1 MSVQAWRNLRL
12 SSRFMIIIG
21 VGVIALVASVVLVI
35 ARFER
40 SEMERQLQ
48 QLSANEM
55 TSLHA
60 LILNVMAK
68 RPEDG
73 DNIGIQVFNN
83 WFGSRNIHY
92 PGKVWSAWGPK
103 VATYMAETEPGK
115 PPKLPVDEV
124 DNEAFATKEPVGRF
138 IDGNYRYAY
147 PIVLGVTDGAEQEV
161 CYACHGAMGME
172 KGDVIAV
179 LSSSLTTVEAEAKL
193 KKILTFLIVGGV
205 VATILAVLG
214 VRWILTSVITKPIG
228 DMTGRMNQLAQ
239 GDTSIEV
246 PALDRK
252 DEVGDIAR
260 AVQVFKENTRAKQAM
275 EAEAA
280 KEAAEREARMTRLE
294 ELIKGF
300 ERAVAS
306 VLETVAASATAMTQ
320 TARRMVDFADAA
332 AERAHSAAAAASD
345 ANENVRMVAA
355 AAEELSNSI
364 REIAQQ
370 VAMSNDVATNCTRE
384 ADGVNVRVNG
394 LAGSADKIG
403 EIIELITGIAE
414 QTNLLALN
422 ATVEAARAGDA
433 GKGFAV
439 VASEVKNLAR
449 QTVRATEDISAQVS
463 TIQKETHSTVTAI
476 KGIGSTI
483 SSMDGITTTIAAAV
497 EEQGAAT
504 QEIARNIDHAA
515 TGTNQVYENITE
527 VSRTMR
533 ETDEAAKD
541 VLASVEQLQHQA
553 ATLRQEVDSFLAAIR
568 AA

>member
-83 WFGSRNIHY
+83 WFDSRNIHY

-103 VATYMAETEPGK
+103 VAQFMAETEPGK
-115 PPKLPVDEV
+115 PAKLPRDEV
-124 DNEAFATKEPVGRF
+124 DQAAFDTKLPVGRF
-138 IDGNYRYAY
+138 IDGSYRYAY
-147 PIVLGVTDGAEQEV
+147 PIVLGVTDGADQEV
-161 CYACHGAMGME
+161 CYGCHGGMGME
-172 KGDVIAV
+172 KGEVIAV
-179 LSSSLTTVEAEAKL
+179 LSSSLTTTDAEAKM
-193 KKILTFLIVGGV
+193 KKVLTFLIVGGII
-205 VATILAVLG
+205 ATILAVLG
-214 VRWILTSVITKPIG
+214 VRWILKSVITAPIE

-246 PALDRK
+246 PALDRR

-260 AVQVFKENTRAKQAM
+260 AVEVFKENTKAKRAM
-275 EAEAA
+275 EARAQEEAQA
-280 KEAAEREARMTRLE
+280 REARMHRLE
-294 ELIKGF
+294 DLIKGF
-300 ERAVAS
+300 ETTVAS
-306 VLETVAASATAMTQ
+306 VLETVANSAAQMTQ
-320 TARRMVDFADAA
+320 TARRMVEFADAA
-332 AERAHSAAAAASD
+332 SDRAHSAASHASE
-345 ANENVRMVAA
+345 ANQNVRMVAE

-370 VAMSNDVATNCTRE
+370 VAMSNDVAASATRE
-384 ADGVNVRVNG
+384 ADGVNSRVNG
-394 LAGSADKIG
+394 LAGSAEKIG

-422 ATVEAARAGDA
+422 ATVEAARAGEA

-449 QTVRATEDISAQVS
+449 QTVRATEDISTQVS

-476 KGIGSTI
+476 QGIGTTI
-483 SSMDGITTTIAAAV
+483 SSMDGITTTIAAAI

-515 TGTNQVYENITE
+515 SGTNQVYENINE
-527 VSRTMR
+527 VSRTIH
-533 ETDEAAKD
+533 ETDEAAKE
-541 VLASVEQLQHQA
+541 VLTSVEHLQNQA
-553 ATLRQEVDSFLAAIR
+553 AMLRMEVDRFLAGIR

>member
-1 MSVQAWRNLRL
+1 
-12 SSRFMIIIG
+12 MIIIG

-73 DNIGIQVFNN
+73 DNIGIQVFNS
-83 WFGSRNIHY
+83 WFDSRNVHY

-103 VATYMAETEPGK
+103 VATYMAETEPDK
-115 PPKLPVDEV
+115 PAKLPID
-124 DNEAFATKEPVGRF
+124 DIDREAVETKQAVGRF
-138 IDGNYRYAY
+138 VNGNYRYSY
-147 PIVLGVTDGAEQEV
+147 PIVLGVTEGAEQEV
-161 CYACHGAMGME
+161 CYACHGAMGMD

-179 LSSSLTTVEAEAKL
+179 LSSSLTTTDAEAKMR
-193 KKILTFLIVGGV
+193 KILTFLIVGGII
-205 VATILAVLG
+205 ATALAVLG
-214 VRWILTSVITKPIG
+214 VRWILGSVITRPIG
-228 DMTGRMNQLAQ
+228 DMTSRMNLLAK

-246 PALDRK
+246 PALDRR

-280 KEAAEREARMTRLE
+280 AEAAAREARMARLE
-294 ELIKGF
+294 DLIAGF
-300 ERAVAS
+300 DRAVAS
-306 VLETVAASATAMTQ
+306 VLETVAASAHAMTQ

-332 AERAHSAAAAASD
+332 NERARSAADAASD
-345 ANENVRMVAA
+345 ANQNVRMVAA

-364 REIAQQ
+364 SEIAQQ
-370 VAMSNDVATNCTRE
+370 VAMSNQVAANCTRE
-384 ADGVNVRVNG
+384 ADGVNSRVNG

-422 ATVEAARAGDA
+422 ATVEAARAGEA

-449 QTVRATEDISAQVS
+449 QTVRATEDISTQVS

-483 SSMDGITTTIAAAV
+483 SSMDGITTAIAAAI

-504 QEIARNIDHAA
+504 QEIARNIDNAA
-515 TGTNQVYENITE
+515 SGTNQVYENITE
-527 VSRTMR
+527 VSRSMH

-541 VLASVEQLQHQA
+541 VLAAVEKLQGQA
-553 ATLRQEVDSFLAAIR
+553 ATLRQEVATFLSAIR
-568 AA
+568 QA

>member
-1 MSVQAWRNLRL
+1 
-12 SSRFMIIIG
+12 MIIIG

-40 SEMERQLQ
+40 AEMERQLQ
-48 QLSANEM
+48 QLSINEM

-68 RPEDG
+68 RPDDAE
-73 DNIGIQVFNN
+73 NIGIQVFNN
-83 WFGSRNIHY
+83 WFDSRNVHY

-103 VATYMAETEPGK
+103 VATFMAETAPDH
-115 PPKLPVDEV
+115 PPKLPQD
-124 DNEAFATKEPVGRF
+124 DIDREAIDTRQPVGRM

-147 PIVLGVTDGAEQEV
+147 PIVLGVTDGADQEV
-161 CYACHGAMGME
+161 CFACHGGMNME

-205 VATILAVLG
+205 IATILAVLG
-214 VRWILTSVITKPIG
+214 VRWILTSVITTPIG
-228 DMTGRMNQLAQ
+228 DMTGRMNLLAR

-246 PALDRK
+246 PDLDRR

-280 KEAAEREARMTRLE
+280 KEAEARDARMRRLE
-294 ELIKGF
+294 SLIGNF
-300 ERAVAS
+300 DRAVAS
-306 VLETVAASATAMTQ
+306 VLETVAASAQTMTH
-320 TARRMVDFADAA
+320 TARGMVSMADQAN
-332 AERAHSAAAAASD
+332 ERAQSAAKAASE
-345 ANENVRMVAA
+345 ANSNVRMVAEA
-355 AAEELSNSI
+355 ADVLSKSI
-364 REIAQQ
+364 AEIAQQ
-370 VAMSNDVATNCTRE
+370 VAMSNDVAASATRE
-384 ADGVNVRVNG
+384 ADGVNARVTG
-394 LAGSADKIG
+394 LAGSADRIG
-403 EIIELITGIAE
+403 QIIEMITGIAE

-422 ATVEAARAGDA
+422 ATVEAARAGEA

-463 TIQKETHSTVTAI
+463 TIQKETHSTVSAI
-476 KGIGSTI
+476 KEIGTTI

-515 TGTNQVYENITE
+515 SGTNEVYENITE
-527 VSRTMR
+527 VSRSMH
-533 ETDEAAKD
+533 ETDLAARE
-541 VLASVEQLQHQA
+541 VLTSVEDLQRQA
-553 ATLRQEVDSFLAAIR
+553 ATLRQEVATFLTAIR
-568 AA
+568 QA